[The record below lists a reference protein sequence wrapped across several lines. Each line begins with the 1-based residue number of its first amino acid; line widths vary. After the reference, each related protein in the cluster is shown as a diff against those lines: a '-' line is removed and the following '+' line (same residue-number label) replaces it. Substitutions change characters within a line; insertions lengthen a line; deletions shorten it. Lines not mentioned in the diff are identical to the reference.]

1 MQHKKVLFFSH
12 SRSLLYVRLHSSY
25 TLQHKNR
32 LFLGRFLLLLSYL
45 FLTFLSLQSL
55 TRNKVLSRKYRTMSF
70 ENKPSY
76 SLVGIKYNFVHAT
89 LHLITYILNKVNN
102 TNQTK
107 KVMIHT
113 RAAKEAM
120 TQSCSSSTQ
129 LMSQV
134 HKMIL
139 LR

>member
-1 MQHKKVLFFSH
+1 M
-12 SRSLLYVRLHSSY
+12 SY
-25 TLQHKNR
+25 TNLNKKRNNKIKNCSYNF
-32 LFLGRFLLLLSYL
+32 LFGKDCI
-45 FLTFLSLQSL
+45 T
-55 TRNKVLSRKYRTMSF
+55 
-70 ENKPSY
+70 SY

-113 RAAKEAM
+113 RAANEAM